1 MMVAIVISSILG
13 SLIARK
19 LLAAKLGR
27 AGIL

>member
-1 MMVAIVISSILG
+1 MVAIVVCSMLG

-19 LLAAKLGR
+19 LLAAKLER